1 MAKKRG
7 KPSFIGIDLAWSER
21 NPSGAAVI
29 RDGRL
34 FAHTGS
40 LGRTSEIVDFVGE
53 HVSRRQGSIVAVDA
67 PLRVPNETGSRVC
80 DQTLSRDWR
89 RFHAGA
95 YPASRQLLARDGV
108 VRGEALTAALT
119 ERFKFIET
127 DVIPQQTKAR
137 LVCEVYP
144 HPALISLFGLERILK
159 YKRGRGR
166 TYEERWQEFERYRSL
181 LRGLR
186 KANPPLRGTKQFLK
200 GTDVVGLRGAALQA
214 YEDSLDALTCAY
226 IASYLWRHGPG
237 AVKRYGT
244 LEEGHILVP
253 QPKGLLC

>member
-7 KPSFIGIDLAWSER
+7 RPSFIGIDLAWSER

-34 FAHTGS
+34 VACTGG
-40 LGRTSEIVDFVGE
+40 LGRTAEIVDFVGA
-53 HVSRRQGSIVAVDA
+53 HLSRRHGSIVAVDA
-67 PLRVPNETGSRVC
+67 PLRVPNETGSRLC
-80 DQTLSRDWR
+80 DRALSAEWR
-89 RFHAGA
+89 RYHAGA
-95 YPASRQLLARDGV
+95 YPANRRLLARDGI

-119 ERFKFIET
+119 ERFQFIET
-127 DVIPQQTKAR
+127 DVIPRRTKAR
-137 LVCEVYP
+137 LICEVYP
-144 HPALISLFGLERILK
+144 HPALVSLFGLERILK

-166 TYEERWQEFERYRSL
+166 TYEDRWPEYERYRSL

-186 KANPPLRGTKQFLK
+186 KADPPLRRTKRFLK

-214 YEDSLDALTCAY
+214 YEDALDALTCAY
-226 IASYLWRHGPG
+226 VASYFWRNGPG

-253 QPKGLLC
+253 QPKGSP

>member
-80 DQTLSRDWR
+80 DQTLSKDWR

-137 LVCEVYP
+137 LV
-144 HPALISLFGLERILK
+144 
-159 YKRGRGR
+159 
-166 TYEERWQEFERYRSL
+166 W
-181 LRGLR
+181 RGL
-186 KANPPLRGTKQFLK
+186 PPSRSHQF
-200 GTDVVGLRGAALQA
+200 VRVGAHSQVQA
-214 YEDSLDALTCAY
+214 RARAQ
-226 IASYLWRHGPG
+226 
-237 AVKRYGT
+237 V
-244 LEEGHILVP
+244 
-253 QPKGLLC
+253 